1 MADTV
6 SVIGAGLAGCE
17 AAFQLAERGLL
28 VRLYEMKPHRRQP
41 AHKADTFGELV
52 CSNSLRSD
60 RLQNGA
66 GLMKEE
72 MRRLH
77 SLIIWAADETR
88 VPAGGAL
95 AVDREGFTRLI
106 TDRILAHPNITVIH
120 QEVTALPEP
129 PAIVATGPLTDGPIL
144 ENIQQLFGPGLH
156 FYDAAAPIVA
166 ADSLEMDKV
175 FRASRYERG
184 SDYLNC
190 PMDRAEYLAFVR
202 ELVQAETAPLHAFET
217 PRVFEGCMPVEVMAK
232 RGEMTLAFGPLK
244 PVGLVDP
251 HTGKKP
257 FAVVQLRQDDAEGA
271 MYNIVGFQTNLKFPE
286 QRRVFG
292 MIPGL
297 AHAEFLR
304 YGVMHRNTFLPSP
317 GKLDYRYSV
326 IEQPNLYF
334 AGQITGVEGYVESA
348 GSGLVA
354 GINLAHSL
362 LGKPPVDFT
371 RETALGAMAHY
382 VSGYCGKDFQPMN
395 INFGIMA
402 ELPEERRPRKKTERY
417 EAISR
422 RALQALDGIIANK
435 L

>member
-1 MADTV
+1 
-6 SVIGAGLAGCE
+6 
-17 AAFQLAERGLL
+17 
-28 VRLYEMKPHRRQP
+28 
-41 AHKADTFGELV
+41 
-52 CSNSLRSD
+52 
-60 RLQNGA
+60 
-66 GLMKEE
+66 
-72 MRRLH
+72 
-77 SLIIWAADETR
+77 
-88 VPAGGAL
+88 
-95 AVDREGFTRLI
+95 
-106 TDRILAHPNITVIH
+106 
-120 QEVTALPEP
+120 
-129 PAIVATGPLTDGPIL
+129 
-144 ENIQQLFGPGLH
+144 
-156 FYDAAAPIVA
+156 
-166 ADSLEMDKV
+166 
-175 FRASRYERG
+175 
-184 SDYLNC
+184 
-190 PMDRAEYLAFVR
+190 
-202 ELVQAETAPLHAFET
+202 
-217 PRVFEGCMPVEVMAK
+217 
-232 RGEMTLAFGPLK
+232 
-244 PVGLVDP
+244 
-251 HTGKKP
+251 
-257 FAVVQLRQDDAEGA
+257 

-326 IEQPNLYF
+326 IERPNLYF

-362 LGKPPVDFT
+362 LGKPPGGFT